1 MSEEATTVETP
12 AVETPAVETP
22 AVETPVETPAE
33 NTSTQEIPST
43 PEESGS
49 LDFLD
54 DISNQV
60 DEARNTLLEE
70 PTPEPD
76 TTPEPVSEDSQEDL
90 QEDPLT
96 TEEEEPYL
104 DSFVSDFPDADSLS
118 DTLDEKATAKWGEL
132 RKELAEARSR
142 ASDLEGNVGDN
153 EIPALVPELEGQLQE
168 AQERMEAYEQ
178 ELSVSRVEQS
188 AEYKR
193 AVTEPLN
200 SIMSAAEALAERTG
214 ADANDIFA
222 VFSEVDVE
230 RQNNTLERITEEMGD
245 RDKMSLY
252 RMVDD
257 AGAIFDRD
265 AYLKERSAEASVEL
279 DRQNEYME
287 QEALQNYQIETRA
300 AVNKVYD
307 KFESVIPS
315 LEGAD
320 FGELR
325 AKSLDSDYVSL
336 DADHQAY
343 ALSAGTVLPSLVK
356 SMRTRDAKIASLEK
370 QLSSYQN
377 ASPKAADAGGGVDSV
392 SSGPPSDDLGFL
404 EAISK
409 ITS

>member
-1 MSEEATTVETP
+1 MSEETTTVETP
-12 AVETPAVETP
+12 VEADIQETPSA
-22 AVETPVETPAE
+22 
-33 NTSTQEIPST
+33 
-43 PEESGS
+43 PEESGG

-54 DISNQV
+54 DISGQV
-60 DEARNTLLEE
+60 DEARTSMVEESVPEESPVEDTLEESPVETLEE
-70 PTPEPD
+70 PTPDSPA
-76 TTPEPVSEDSQEDL
+76 TED
-90 QEDPLT
+90 
-96 TEEEEPYL
+96 EEPYL

-132 RKELAEARSR
+132 RKELAEARSK
-142 ASDLEGNVGDN
+142 ASDLEGNIDTN
-153 EIPALVPELEGQLQE
+153 EIPTLVPELENQLRE
-168 AQERMEAYEQ
+168 AQEQMQSYEQ

-188 AEYKR
+188 AEYKQ

-222 VFSEVDVE
+222 VFSEVDVG
-230 RQNNTLERITEEMGD
+230 RQNTTLERITEEMGD

-257 AGAIFDRD
+257 AGAIFERD
-265 AYLKERSAEASVEL
+265 SYLKERSAEASVEL
-279 DRQNEYME
+279 DRQSEHME

-307 KFESVIPS
+307 KFESVIPE

-320 FGELR
+320 LGELR
-325 AKSLDSDYVSL
+325 NKSLGSDYVSL
-336 DADHQAY
+336 DSDHQAY
-343 ALSAGTVLPSLVK
+343 ALSAGTILPTLVK

-370 QLSSYQN
+370 QLSSYQS
-377 ASPKAADAGGGVDSV
+377 ASPKAAESGGGVEGV
-392 SSGPPSDDLGFL
+392 SSEALGDDLGFF
-404 EAISK
+404 EAVAK

>member
-12 AVETPAVETP
+12 
-22 AVETPVETPAE
+22 VETPVEANIQETPSA
-33 NTSTQEIPST
+33 
-43 PEESGS
+43 PEESGG

-70 PTPEPD
+70 PTPEPEIE
-76 TTPEPVSEDSQEDL
+76 PEPKTDPEPEAASEDL
-90 QEDPLT
+90 QEDPPT

-132 RKELAEARSR
+132 RKELAEARSK
-142 ASDLEGNVGDN
+142 ASDLEGKVDTN
-153 EIPALVPELEGQLQE
+153 ETPALVPELESQLQE

-188 AEYKR
+188 AEYKQ

-265 AYLKERSAEASVEL
+265 SYLKERSAEASVEL
-279 DRQNEYME
+279 DRQSEHME

-307 KFESVIPS
+307 KFESVIPD
-315 LEGAD
+315 LDGAD

-343 ALSAGTVLPSLVK
+343 ALSAGTVLPTLVK
-356 SMRTRDAKIASLEK
+356 SMRTRDAKIASLQK
-370 QLSSYQN
+370 QLSSYQS
-377 ASPKAADAGGGVDSV
+377 ATPKAGEAGGGVDNV
-392 SSGPPSDDLGFL
+392 SSGAPSDDLGFL

-409 ITS
+409 ITA